1 MVQFN
6 VVKDTISNI
15 VSVSNKRA
23 LNAIIK
29 DIIKYSKNYDNDN
42 VMKCDE
48 LLTDLVNKINKNS
61 KKDLFI
67 TGSDIDKIYSNINK
81 ILNNN
86 NYFNWII
93 KNIELGFVPD
103 HVFIKKYLYSFSY
116 ETTTYLYKNYS
127 QEFIISSLLP
137 FSNYNFMQKIFYN
150 EDKLFTESEDLLLK
164 FNKID
169 NVMNDL
175 NLNIADVFNNIIQFY
190 WPKNSE
196 HTNQIVNNIY
206 NNVIIYCKNKNIN
219 FDILNINNY
228 DNSYDINIIYEL
240 IINNFKLETHSLEE
254 IKNKINNN
262 TKLKLLLL
270 IPENFIKIYNELDND
285 KILYYLPIIFNENQL
300 RTNNYN
306 QKFLTLF
313 KYLIEE
319 ENLELTHDLFLYYC
333 KLGIPYMIEYFLEN
347 KFIPNNEIFLNLNP
361 DKYIQCMCIFIK
373 YNYYITDDILDE
385 IWIKLIGNSIGVT
398 GFIKYTIYINDIEL
412 HQKIIDRL
420 INVRLNYKDINNLS
434 LADLIFYTDKITLE
448 KVILVEDYE
457 KRKFLLEKY
466 MKQNNN
472 KLDIN
477 NQANK
482 KRIIKKII
490 KKKVINI

>member
-116 ETTTYLYKNYS
+116 ETTTYLYKNFS

-270 IPENFIKIYNELDND
+270 IPENFIKIYNKKDND

-313 KYLIEE
+313 KYFIEK

-361 DKYIQCMCIFIK
+361 DKYIQSMCIFIK
-373 YNYYITDDILDE
+373 YNYYINDDILDE

-420 INVRLNYKDINNLS
+420 INVRLNYKDINDLS